1 MIFFFLSSGLFLGWS
16 LGANDA
22 ANVFG
27 SAVGTKMVS
36 FKKAA
41 IIAGI
46 FVIIGAVVQ
55 GAGGAHTLG
64 SLGKIDALAGSF
76 TVALSAA
83 ITVFYM
89 TKFKLPV
96 STTQAIVGGIIGWNF
111 YTGNPTNINSLT
123 KILTTWVAGPILG
136 AIFAVILY
144 QLFKFILKRRKPHL
158 LKLDAFLRFALLV
171 VGAFGS
177 YSLGANNIANV
188 MGIFVSAAPTT
199 DLDFVLFTLSGIQ
212 QLFLIGGIAIA
223 IGIFTYSKRIM
234 KRVGNSIVQLSSEA
248 ALVVVLSHSIVLFI
262 FSSQALSDF
271 VASIGLPAIPLV
283 PVSSSQV
290 IVGSIIGIGLLK
302 GGRGI
307 KFGVL
312 GQISIGWVTT
322 PILAGLLA
330 FFALFF
336 INNVF
341 KLKVTQDS
349 ELINPFTKSHS
360 EIDSNNSYKIEQD
373 TSVLTNAF
381 NIDSQFISET
391 ENVTESTINDSLQL
405 GLNLQIIDSTE
416 ISSLESTNKISE
428 TNSSFW
434 KKATFILLALIIL
447 LIIWYLF
454 SGSRFDENKNRE
466 IVKKREEFQK
476 AEQELIESEL
486 KNVNLKKQHLQNE
499 LKFKNRE
506 LVNFA
511 LHVIQKD
518 SVFQRL
524 KDKIDKIKNETDSDN
539 RKQLIKDISTFVNQ
553 NLNTDKDKETFNIH
567 VEEESR
573 EFYTRLNQLH
583 SGITPNERRLC
594 ALVRLNFSS
603 KEIAS
608 ILNISPKSVEM
619 NRYRL
624 RKKLNVPS
632 SQNLNDYISKI

>member
-55 GAGGAHTLG
+55 GAGGTHTLG
-64 SLGKIDALAGSF
+64 SLGKVDALAGSF

-111 YTGNPTNINSLT
+111 YTGNSTNINSLS
-123 KILTTWVAGPILG
+123 KILMTWVAGPILG

-158 LKLDAFLRFALLV
+158 LKLDAFLRLALLV

-188 MGIFVSAAPTT
+188 MGVFVSAAPTT
-199 DLDFVLFTLSGIQ
+199 DLDLFFFTLSGIQ
-212 QLFLIGGIAIA
+212 QLFLLGGIAIA
-223 IGIFTYSKRIM
+223 IGIFTYSKKIM
-234 KRVGNSIVQLSSEA
+234 ERVGNNIVQLSSEA

-262 FSSQALSDF
+262 FSSQSLSDF
-271 VASIGLPAIPLV
+271 VASFGLPPIPLV

-307 KFGVL
+307 KFSVL
-312 GQISIGWVTT
+312 GEISIGWVTT
-322 PILAGLLA
+322 PILAGLMA

-349 ELINPFTKSHS
+349 ELINPFTKNHT
-360 EIDSNNSYKIEQD
+360 EIDTNNSYKIEQD
-373 TSVLTNAF
+373 SSVIKDAF
-381 NIDSQFISET
+381 ELDTQFISDNENKT
-391 ENVTESTINDSLQL
+391 ERTNNDSLKTRDHKQ
-405 GLNLQIIDSTE
+405 NTDSVN
-416 ISSLESTNKISE
+416 ITNWNANEDRSGD
-428 TNSSFW
+428 NSYFW
-434 KKATFILLALIIL
+434 KKLTFLLLAIITL
-447 LIIWYLF
+447 LIIWYIF
-454 SGSRFDENKNRE
+454 TGSKYNENRNKE
-466 IVKKREEFQK
+466 IIKKREEFQK
-476 AEQELIESEL
+476 AEQELIQSEL

-518 SVFQRL
+518 TVFQKL
-524 KDKIDKIKNETDSDN
+524 KEKIDKVKNETDSDT
-539 RKQLIKDISTFVNQ
+539 RKQLIKDLSNYVNQ

-567 VEEESR
+567 VEEENR
-573 EFYTRLNQLH
+573 EFFTRLNQVH
-583 SGITPNERRLC
+583 HGITQNERRLC

-603 KEIAS
+603 KAIAS

>member
-1 MIFFFLSSGLFLGWS
+1 MIFLFLSSGLFLGWS

-55 GAGGAHTLG
+55 GAGGTHTLG

-144 QLFKFILKRRKPHL
+144 QLFKFILKKRKPHL

-171 VGAFGS
+171 VGEFGS

-199 DLDFVLFTLSGIQ
+199 DLDLVLFTLSGVQ

-223 IGIFTYSKRIM
+223 VGIFTYSKRIM
-234 KRVGNSIVQLSSEA
+234 KRVGNSILQLSSEA

-290 IVGSIIGIGLLK
+290 IVGSIIGIG
-302 GGRGI
+302 
-307 KFGVL
+307 
-312 GQISIGWVTT
+312 
-322 PILAGLLA
+322 
-330 FFALFF
+330 
-336 INNVF
+336 
-341 KLKVTQDS
+341 
-349 ELINPFTKSHS
+349 
-360 EIDSNNSYKIEQD
+360 
-373 TSVLTNAF
+373 
-381 NIDSQFISET
+381 
-391 ENVTESTINDSLQL
+391 
-405 GLNLQIIDSTE
+405 
-416 ISSLESTNKISE
+416 
-428 TNSSFW
+428 
-434 KKATFILLALIIL
+434 
-447 LIIWYLF
+447 
-454 SGSRFDENKNRE
+454 
-466 IVKKREEFQK
+466 
-476 AEQELIESEL
+476 
-486 KNVNLKKQHLQNE
+486 
-499 LKFKNRE
+499 
-506 LVNFA
+506 
-511 LHVIQKD
+511 
-518 SVFQRL
+518 
-524 KDKIDKIKNETDSDN
+524 
-539 RKQLIKDISTFVNQ
+539 
-553 NLNTDKDKETFNIH
+553 
-567 VEEESR
+567 
-573 EFYTRLNQLH
+573 
-583 SGITPNERRLC
+583 
-594 ALVRLNFSS
+594 
-603 KEIAS
+603 
-608 ILNISPKSVEM
+608 
-619 NRYRL
+619 
-624 RKKLNVPS
+624 
-632 SQNLNDYISKI
+632 

>member
-46 FVIIGAVVQ
+46 FVILGAVIQ
-55 GAGGAHTLG
+55 GAGGTHTLG
-64 SLGKIDALAGSF
+64 SLGNIDAIAGSF

-111 YTGNPTNINSLT
+111 YTGNPTNIDSLT
-123 KILTTWVAGPILG
+123 KILITWVAGPILG

-144 QLFKFILKRRKPHL
+144 QLFKLILRRTKPHL
-158 LKLDAFLRFALLV
+158 LKLDAFLRLALLV

-188 MGIFVSAAPTT
+188 MGIFVSAAPKT
-199 DLDFVLFTLSGIQ
+199 DLDLVLFTLSGIQ
-212 QLFLIGGIAIA
+212 QLFLVGGIAIA
-223 IGIFTYSKRIM
+223 IGIFTYSKKIM
-234 KRVGNSIVQLSSEA
+234 ERVGNSIVQLSSEA
-248 ALVVVLSHSIVLFI
+248 ALIVVLSHSIVLFI
-262 FSSQALSDF
+262 FSSQSLSDF
-271 VASIGLPAIPLV
+271 VASFGLPPIPLV

-307 KFGVL
+307 KFSIL

-322 PILAGLLA
+322 PILAGLMA

-341 KLKVTQDS
+341 KLKVTEDS
-349 ELINPFTKSHS
+349 ELINPFTQKHT
-360 EIDSNNSYKIEQD
+360 EIDSNNTYNTISD
-373 TSVLTNAF
+373 TSILTNAF
-381 NIDSQFISET
+381 NLDSQFVSKPKDQYISI
-391 ENVTESTINDSLQL
+391 ENDTVLEKV
-405 GLNLQIIDSTE
+405 NLQVEDSSSTPILATNNSE
-416 ISSLESTNKISE
+416 LGTSSSL
-428 TNSSFW
+428 W
-434 KKATFILLALIIL
+434 KKFTFVLLALIIL

-454 SGSRFDENKNRE
+454 SGSKFDESKNRA
-466 IVKKREEFQK
+466 IVKKMEEFQK

-486 KNVNLKKQHLQNE
+486 KNANLKKQHLQNE

-506 LVNFA
+506 SVNFA
-511 LHVIQKD
+511 LHIIQKD
-518 SVFQRL
+518 KVFQKL
-524 KDKIDKIKNETDSDN
+524 KEKIDKIKNETDSDN
-539 RKQLIKDISTFVNQ
+539 RKQLIQDLSNFVNQ
-553 NLNTDKDKETFNIH
+553 NLNTDKDKESFNIH
-567 VEEESR
+567 VEEENR
-573 EFYTRLNQLH
+573 EFFTRLHQLH
-583 SGITPNERRLC
+583 SGITQNERRLC
-594 ALVRLNFSS
+594 SLIRLNFAS

-624 RKKLNVPS
+624 RKKLSVPA